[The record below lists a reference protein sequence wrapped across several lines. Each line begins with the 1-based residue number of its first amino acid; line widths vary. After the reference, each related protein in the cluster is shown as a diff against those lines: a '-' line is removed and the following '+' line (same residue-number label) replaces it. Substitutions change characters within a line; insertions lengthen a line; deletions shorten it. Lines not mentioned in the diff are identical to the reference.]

1 MTALRI
7 LALIAGVT
15 SACDILPRPGDTEGL
30 QQAGRWE
37 QHGRIIVEPDPRYTI
52 VHLRVDTNVVERH
65 DVVLARFDFDPSEA
79 VGDEYALTLALD
91 QWKGAPALA
100 KIATVHTV
108 GGIVFPGAPLAASK
122 EELQQIAG
130 YWPDIEKSRAEAK
143 RLLKEAG
150 AEGLS
155 FELMNRNVDQPYKY
169 VAAFVIDE
177 WSKIG
182 LKVTQK
188 VIPTG
193 PFYEGLRNGQF
204 DVTVDFNCQGVVNPP
219 ADTAKYL
226 PHTVYTE
233 NYGQYEDDKEIDL
246 YNKMLHEADP
256 PKQRV
261 AMREFEKYVLD
272 TQAHEIVT
280 PWWYRIIPY
289 RSYVKGWKISPSHYL
304 NQDLSTVWLDK

>member
-1 MTALRI
+1 A
-7 LALIAGVT
+7 
-15 SACDILPRPGDTEGL
+15 
-30 QQAGRWE
+30 
-37 QHGRIIVEPDPRYTI
+37 
-52 VHLRVDTNVVERH
+52 
-65 DVVLARFDFDPSEA
+65 
-79 VGDEYALTLALD
+79 LALD
-91 QWKGAPALA
+91 QWKDAPALA

-108 GGIVFPGAPLAASK
+108 GGIVFPGSPLAASK

-155 FELMNRNVDQPYKY
+155 FELLNRNVDQPYKY

-193 PFYEGLRNGQF
+193 PFYEGLRHAQF

-219 ADTAKYL
+219 ADTAKFL
-226 PHTVYTE
+226 PRTVYPE
-233 NYGQYEDDKEIDL
+233 NYGNYEDDKDVEL
-246 YNKMLHEADP
+246 YNKMLHEPDAA
-256 PKQRV
+256 KQR
-261 AMREFEKYVLD
+261 APMREFEKCVLD
-272 TQAHEIVT
+272 TQAHELVR
-280 PWWYRIIPY
+280 PWGYRILPLPPD
-289 RSYVKGWKISPSHYL
+289 G
-304 NQDLSTVWLDK
+304 